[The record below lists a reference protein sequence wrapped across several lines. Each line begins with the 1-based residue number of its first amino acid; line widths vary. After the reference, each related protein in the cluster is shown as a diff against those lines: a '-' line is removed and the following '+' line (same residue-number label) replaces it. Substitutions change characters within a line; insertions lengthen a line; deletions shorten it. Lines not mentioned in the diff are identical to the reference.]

1 MELQLGKVIATI
13 INFIILLLILKKFF
27 WNKIENLIEE
37 RQKFILNKINEAK
50 EKEEQAEKMIIEKE
64 VALKEARIEGKK
76 ITEKRKNQA
85 DKIYDEIINEAKNS
99 AKIIEEKSRLELER
113 EKLKAMEEIKEKSV
127 DLAITLSKKIV
138 EKELDEKN
146 QKEILDKFIENF
158 EV

>member
-27 WNKIENLIEE
+27 WSKIEILIDE

-64 VALKEARIEGKK
+64 LALKEARIEGKK

-113 EKLKAMEEIKEKSV
+113 EKLKAMEEIKGKSV

>member
-27 WNKIENLIEE
+27 WSKIEILIDE

-64 VALKEARIEGKK
+64 LALKEARIEGKK

>member
-27 WNKIENLIEE
+27 WNKIENLIDE

-76 ITEKRKNQA
+76 ITEKRKIQA

-99 AKIIEEKSRLELER
+99 VKIIEEKSRLELER

>member
-27 WNKIENLIEE
+27 WSKIEILIDE

-85 DKIYDEIINEAKNS
+85 DKIYDEII
-99 AKIIEEKSRLELER
+99 
-113 EKLKAMEEIKEKSV
+113 KAI
-127 DLAITLSKKIV
+127 
-138 EKELDEKN
+138 
-146 QKEILDKFIENF
+146 
-158 EV
+158 

>member
-27 WNKIENLIEE
+27 WSKIEILIDE

-76 ITEKRKNQA
+76 ITEKRKNQD

>member
-27 WNKIENLIEE
+27 WNKIENLIDE

>member
-27 WNKIENLIEE
+27 WSKIEILIDE

-113 EKLKAMEEIKEKSV
+113 EKLKAMEEIKEKSG

>member
-27 WNKIENLIEE
+27 WSKIEILIDE
-37 RQKFILNKINEAK
+37 RQKFTLNKINEAK

-64 VALKEARIEGKK
+64 LALKEARIEGKK

-113 EKLKAMEEIKEKSV
+113 EKLKAIEEIKEKSV

>member
-27 WNKIENLIEE
+27 WSKIEILIDE

>member
-27 WNKIENLIEE
+27 WSKIEILIDE

-113 EKLKAMEEIKEKSV
+113 EKLKAMEEIKGKSV

>member
-1 MELQLGKVIATI
+1 
-13 INFIILLLILKKFF
+13 
-27 WNKIENLIEE
+27 
-37 RQKFILNKINEAK
+37 
-50 EKEEQAEKMIIEKE
+50 MIIEKE